1 MHGVQ
6 IEGTKLLHGGCKN
19 TDNFLYRI
27 YYIYIRLIKLKIV
40 RLRWKQRI
48 LLNEFA
54 ATRMLRERYWYLLIR
69 SKFIARYRFIYFS
82 W

>member
-40 RLRWKQRI
+40 RLR
-48 LLNEFA
+48 
-54 ATRMLRERYWYLLIR
+54 
-69 SKFIARYRFIYFS
+69 
-82 W
+82 